1 MAAIT
6 PRSGKRPPYLCTA
19 LEPWETAMAS
29 SFEVPGIVSQRTH
42 AAGDPLRRNPLVFLI
57 GSPRSGTTLLKRM
70 VDAHPLI
77 AITRETHWIPGF
89 YRRRR
94 ALTEDG
100 RVTPA
105 LVDKLFEHPR
115 FAQIKTSRDRL
126 LRMLAKR
133 PDMPYATLV
142 SQMFDHYGE
151 RQGKPL
157 VGDKTPTYVRE
168 IPVLAELWPATRFA
182 HLVRDGRD
190 VYLSLRNWRKVEKAA
205 GAFAT
210 WNSDPATTAALWWKA
225 LVGLGRQDGRD
236 VAGSRYCELAYE
248 ALVREPESH
257 CRAVAQFLGV
267 PYAATM
273 HRYYAG
279 RTDDTPG
286 LSANAAWLPPQPGR
300 RDWRRDLSAD
310 EAARFE
316 AVAGDLL
323 EALGYERAYPRI
335 PPSAARAAA
344 RTRAEFTAEAQARN
358 WRLPIDW

>member
-1 MAAIT
+1 
-6 PRSGKRPPYLCTA
+6 
-19 LEPWETAMAS
+19 MAS
-29 SFEVPGIVSQRTH
+29 SYEVPGSAPARTNGSENP
-42 AAGDPLRRNPLVFLI
+42 ARENPLAFLI
-57 GSPRSGTTLLKRM
+57 GAPRSGTTLLKRM
-70 VDAHPLI
+70 VAAHPLI

-115 FAQIKTSRDRL
+115 FAQLRTSRERL
-126 LRMLAKR
+126 CRMLAKR
-133 PDMPYATLV
+133 PDMTYATLV

-168 IPVLAELWPATRFA
+168 IPVLAELWPATRFV

-190 VYLSLRNWRKVEKAA
+190 VYLSLRNWRKVDKAA

-210 WNSDPATTAALWWKA
+210 WRSDPSTTAALWWKA
-225 LVGLGRQDGRD
+225 LVGLGRQDGRGAA
-236 VAGSRYCELAYE
+236 AGRYCELAYE
-248 ALVREPESH
+248 ALVLEPDPQ
-257 CRAVAQFLGV
+257 CRTVAQFLGV
-267 PYAATM
+267 AYSATM

-279 RTDDTPG
+279 RTVEAPG

-300 RDWRRDLSAD
+300 RDWRRDLPAD

-323 EALGYERAYPRI
+323 EALGYERASSRI
-335 PPSAARAAA
+335 PASAARAAA
-344 RTRAEFTAEAQARN
+344 RTRSEFTAEAHARN
-358 WRLPIDW
+358 WRLPENW